1 MQTRLDEEGELPL
14 FDDVAVQHLMSAFV
28 PVPFNNRRSLGEG
41 FLCHLLPGR
50 PHRRGKEILS
60 LESSEGR
67 CYLREAVGPLW
78 QGKD

>member
-14 FDDVAVQHLMSAFV
+14 FDYVTVQHPMSAFV
-28 PVPFNNRRSLGEG
+28 PVPFNNRQSLGEG
-41 FLCHLLPGR
+41 FLATFFPAGHIAGAAMLG
-50 PHRRGKEILS
+50 